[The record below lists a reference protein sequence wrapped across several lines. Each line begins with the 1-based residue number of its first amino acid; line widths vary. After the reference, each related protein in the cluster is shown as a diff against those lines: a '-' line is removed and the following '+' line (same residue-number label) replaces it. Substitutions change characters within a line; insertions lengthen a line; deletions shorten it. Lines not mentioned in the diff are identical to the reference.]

1 MVGRGAGKDGYIAF
15 DAACSISPY
24 NPVSH
29 YNVDICA
36 NNEEQAVT
44 PVKDFTE
51 VLESPKYQA
60 KLNRHYYHTKELIQG
75 RKNKG
80 VVKGRT
86 NNPKGRDGMRSGKVI
101 FNEVHQFENYDN
113 IKVFITGQGKV
124 AQPRVGIFT
133 SNGDVSDGP
142 LDDYL
147 ARGRRIL
154 FEGEPDNGFLPFI
167 CCLDN
172 IEQVHDPACW
182 YMANPS
188 LYYLP
193 HLLQEIKDEYQ
204 DWVNHPEQN
213 GDFLPK
219 RMGLRI
225 GYKDISVT
233 DYEKVLATNRPLP
246 KLDGMSCVVGVD
258 YAELSDW
265 AAVDLA
271 FPARRRAL

>member
-15 DAACSISPY
+15 DAALLGQ
-24 NPVSH
+24 PVQSRVALQRGH
-29 YNVDICA
+29 LCQQRRTGRNA
-36 NNEEQAVT
+36 GE
-44 PVKDFTE
+44 DFAE
-51 VLESPKYQA
+51 VLESPKHQA
-60 KLNRHYYHTKELIQG
+60 KLSRHYYHTKELIQG

-167 CCLDN
+167 CCLDS

-188 LYYLP
+188 LSYLP

-204 DWVNHPEQN
+204 DWITHPEQN
-213 GDFLPK
+213 GDF
-219 RMGLRI
+219 
-225 GYKDISVT
+225 
-233 DYEKVLATNRPLP
+233 
-246 KLDGMSCVVGVD
+246 
-258 YAELSDW
+258 
-265 AAVDLA
+265 
-271 FPARRRAL
+271 

>member
-1 MVGRGAGKDGYIAF
+1 
-15 DAACSISPY
+15 
-24 NPVSH
+24 
-29 YNVDICA
+29 
-36 NNEEQAVT
+36 
-44 PVKDFTE
+44 
-51 VLESPKYQA
+51 
-60 KLNRHYYHTKELIQG
+60 
-75 RKNKG
+75 
-80 VVKGRT
+80 
-86 NNPKGRDGMRSGKVI
+86 MRSGKVI

-167 CCLDN
+167 CCLDS

-188 LYYLP
+188 LSYLP

-204 DWVNHPEQN
+204 DWITHPEQN
-213 GDFLPK
+213 GDFFNKADGSARRIQRNL
-219 RMGLRI
+219 RHGLRQ
-225 GYKDISVT
+225 GACDQP
-233 DYEKVLATNRPLP
+233 AA
-246 KLDGMSCVVGVD
+246 
-258 YAELSDW
+258 AEAGRLELYCRRGLRR
-265 AAVDLA
+265 AVRLGGRQFT
-271 FPARRRAL
+271 FPARRRTVRHQPRMAVPAIENACPCETAVARVGTAGAPNRRG

>member
-1 MVGRGAGKDGYIAF
+1 M
-15 DAACSISPY
+15 P
-24 NPVSH
+24 
-29 YNVDICA
+29 
-36 NNEEQAVT
+36 
-44 PVKDFTE
+44 
-51 VLESPKYQA
+51 
-60 KLNRHYYHTKELIQG
+60 
-75 RKNKG
+75 
-80 VVKGRT
+80 
-86 NNPKGRDGMRSGKVI
+86 
-101 FNEVHQFENYDN
+101 
-113 IKVFITGQGKV
+113 
-124 AQPRVGIFT
+124 
-133 SNGDVSDGP
+133 
-142 LDDYL
+142 
-147 ARGRRIL
+147 RGRRIL

-233 DYEKVLATNRPLP
+233 DYEKV
-246 KLDGMSCVVGVD
+246 S
-258 YAELSDW
+258 
-265 AAVDLA
+265 
-271 FPARRRAL
+271 RRTGLCRSWTE

>member
-86 NNPKGRDGMRSGKVI
+86 NNPMKPMQTDWKPELYRATAMES
-101 FNEVHQFENYDN
+101 
-113 IKVFITGQGKV
+113 
-124 AQPRVGIFT
+124 
-133 SNGDVSDGP
+133 
-142 LDDYL
+142 
-147 ARGRRIL
+147 
-154 FEGEPDNGFLPFI
+154 
-167 CCLDN
+167 
-172 IEQVHDPACW
+172 
-182 YMANPS
+182 PS
-188 LYYLP
+188 
-193 HLLQEIKDEYQ
+193 
-204 DWVNHPEQN
+204 
-213 GDFLPK
+213 
-219 RMGLRI
+219 
-225 GYKDISVT
+225 
-233 DYEKVLATNRPLP
+233 A
-246 KLDGMSCVVGVD
+246 
-258 YAELSDW
+258 
-265 AAVDLA
+265 
-271 FPARRRAL
+271 